1 MFSFANFLINLS
13 RRKKLF
19 VLVIADLCI
28 AFFCWVVFGPP
39 LSLLIATNFQTSLLE
54 LIYTNYISFLIPFSL
69 AFFYLY
75 LSGFYRSLM
84 KFFDSKD
91 SIFRAM
97 IGAFIFGFSWGSV
110 YLAQYE
116 VIRTDYLTTVLL
128 QSLLLSSVLYAFLQ
142 ISRDIARL
150 IIYPSK
156 EKLNASP
163 VLIYGAGAAGNELYQ
178 SIKNNPKIRI
188 IGFYDN
194 SFKLKGANINNIKIY
209 GKPKHIKQLSEKH
222 RGLEIYLAIPSLDI
236 HERRKIISSLEKFK
250 VAVRSMPALHEV
262 VADHKK
268 MAEIQDLSIDDV
280 LPRSR
285 VNKSNISFEGM
296 SIMISG
302 AGGSIGSEIVK
313 QTLAGKPR
321 KIVLFEISEINLYSV
336 ESEVIA
342 IKNANNINTEIIGI
356 LGDIKDTNRVENII
370 DTHDVSYI
378 YHAAAYKHVPIVEY
392 YENITEGIKNNVF
405 GTKSI
410 CEAAKNKKVKKVVV
424 ISTDKA
430 VRPTNIMGASKRLAE
445 LCIQAISDSSKNIKT
460 KTSIVRFGNVIG
472 SSGSVI
478 PKFKKQIR
486 NGGPVT
492 LTHPDVTRFFM
503 SIPEAAQLV
512 IQASGISKGND
523 LFVLDMGKPIII
535 RDLIKQIIKL
545 SGLSIKDS
553 NNPNGDIEITVTGL
567 RSGEKLF
574 EELLLGDNPT
584 KTPHPK
590 IHKVEDP
597 FLSWELIKKDIDQL
611 EYFLEKN
618 KINKIL
624 KILKKLVTGFTP
636 SNNVINLS
644 KK

>member
-1 MFSFANFLINLS
+1 MSSFANFLINLS

-39 LSLLIATNFQTSLLE
+39 LSLLIATNFQTSLLG
-54 LIYTNYISFLIPFSL
+54 LIYTNYISFLVPFSL

-97 IGAFIFGFSWGSV
+97 IGAFIFGFSWGGV

-142 ISRDIARL
+142 ISRDFARL

-156 EKLNASP
+156 EKLNARP

-194 SFKLKGANINNIKIY
+194 SFKLKGADINNIKIY
-209 GKPKHIKQLSEKH
+209 GKPKQIKKLSEKY

-285 VNKSNISFEGM
+285 VNKSDVSFEGM

-313 QTLAGKPR
+313 QALAGKPR
-321 KIVLFEISEINLYSV
+321 KIVLFEISEINLYSI
-336 ESEVIA
+336 ESEVVA
-342 IKNANNINTEIIGI
+342 LKNANNIYTEIIGI

-392 YENITEGIKNNVF
+392 YENVTEGIKNNVF

-410 CEAAKNKKVKKVVV
+410 CEAAKNKQVKKVVV

-430 VRPTNIMGASKRLAE
+430 VRPTNVMGASKRFAE
-445 LCIQAISDSSKNIKT
+445 MVVQAFDKNSEYT
-460 KTSIVRFGNVIG
+460 KFCMVRFGNVIN

-478 PKFKKQIR
+478 PLFRKQISD
-486 NGGPVT
+486 GGPVT
-492 LTHPDVTRFFM
+492 ITHKEVTRFFM
-503 SIPEAAQLV
+503 TISEASSLV
-512 IQASGISKGND
+512 IQAGEYADGGEVFI
-523 LFVLDMGKPIII
+523 LDMGEQVKIIDVAK
-535 RDLIKQIIKL
+535 RLIYL
-545 SGLSIKDS
+545 SGRNVSYENDGEGVEIK
-553 NNPNGDIEITVTGL
+553 EVGL
-567 RSGEKLF
+567 RPGEKLY
-574 EELLLGDNPT
+574 EELLISGKELS
-584 KTPHPK
+584 TPNEK
-590 IHKVEDP
+590 IFKSIESFPDDDI
-597 FLSWELIKKDIDQL
+597 LATAINDMEIAIQSNDIKKA
-611 EYFLEKN
+611 KN
-618 KINKIL
+618 IL
-624 KILKKLVTGFTP
+624 KNHVEGFKE
-636 SNNVINLS
+636 V
-644 KK
+644 